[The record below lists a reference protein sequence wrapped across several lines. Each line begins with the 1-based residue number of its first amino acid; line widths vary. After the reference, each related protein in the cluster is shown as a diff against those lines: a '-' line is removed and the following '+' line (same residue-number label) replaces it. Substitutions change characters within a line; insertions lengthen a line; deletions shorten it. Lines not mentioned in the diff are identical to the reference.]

1 MNAWRDTRVSSQ
13 CLQGHEA
20 VKATLEAINQMQT
33 DGVIGK
39 YAIGGAVGATLY
51 LEPAATL
58 DVDIFVT
65 LPAPPDS
72 SLLSLAPIY
81 DYLKA
86 RGGTVKDEHIV
97 IGGWPVQFLP
107 PSNDLEREAV
117 MDSVAANVEG
127 VTTWVMSAEHL
138 VAIALRTG
146 RSKDHIRI
154 LQFIEQKAVDRGK
167 LQSILERHGLSSK
180 WLRFE
185 SKYLEGIQ

>member
-1 MNAWRDTRVSSQ
+1 
-13 CLQGHEA
+13 
-20 VKATLEAINQMQT
+20 VKATLEAINQMQA

-65 LPAPPDS
+65 LPTAPGT

-81 DYLKA
+81 EYLKA
-86 RGGTVKDEHIV
+86 RGHAEKHEHIV
-97 IGGWPVQFLP
+97 ISGWPVQFLP
-107 PSNDLEREAV
+107 PSDELEREAV
-117 MDSVAANVEG
+117 AESVPAEVEG
-127 VTTWVMSAEHL
+127 VQTWVMSAEHL

-154 LQFIEQKAVDRGK
+154 LQFIEQNAVDRGK
-167 LQSILERHGLSSK
+167 LQGILQRHGLTPK
-180 WLRFE
+180 WRQFE
-185 SKYLEGIQ
+185 SKYLEGIHE